1 MADENKIIL
10 DANITPLKKQLK
22 DANQELQV
30 ARQRYGDFSTEAVN
44 AAKKVALIRDAI
56 ESANEAAG
64 LFDPGKRFEALTAAA
79 STAAGGI
86 AAVQGAMALFGGESE
101 EVEKALLKVQGALAL
116 SQGLSQ
122 LKDIGKVTEQL
133 KISFKGLGTSAKTA
147 TSSTDGLTKSTKGF
161 GKAIIATG
169 VGALVAALGLLIA
182 NFDKV
187 KEVMMKLFPVFE
199 ELGKFIGGLITGFTD
214 FIGLTNEAERNL
226 EALGKSNEKF
236 NDDINNK
243 IKLLSAQGGKEKEIY
258 DLRRK
263 QIDNE
268 LALIQETSKVK
279 GELTDEEQKR
289 QKELLTENAVE
300 AANFYKFTAEQ
311 EKAAA
316 EKSKAAGEK
325 AKAEADK
332 RRALELEAQ
341 GILEDA
347 KLEMLDKRQQEEAA
361 VEKEFEA
368 KRKKL
373 KEAGIEDDGSLEMAR
388 LARLAEID
396 KQYKEEA
403 ELQEADFQKRL
414 NDIRTEIRLA
424 GIKDENEKAKQQIL
438 LDFESKRQDVLANE
452 KLTADQRTALILAL
466 KDQEDQQLKT
476 LQQTIDLANSEKAIA
491 ELDKEMRDADASF
504 QIQKNLIDQKQ
515 ILLDQQYAD
524 DLISQADYNAATE
537 ANTDARIELDKK
549 EKEAKMQNAAQI
561 AGLLGN
567 LSNLVGKETA
577 AGKSFAVAQATI
589 DTYLAAN
596 KAYQSMVGIPV
607 AGPTLAAV
615 AAGVAVAGGLANVKK
630 IISTKVPGGGGG
642 GVSAPSVSAAPPA
655 TTAQLPT
662 IGNSPITALGAAMT
676 PTQPLRAYVV
686 ESEVT
691 GSQKRV
697 ADIERRAG
705 F

>member
-1 MADENKIIL
+1 MAEENKIIL
-10 DANITPLKKQLK
+10 DADVKPLKKQLRE
-22 DANQELQV
+22 ATQELQV
-30 ARQRYGDFSTEAVN
+30 ARQRYGEFSTEAVN
-44 AAKKVALIRDAI
+44 AAKKVAVIRDEI
-56 ESANEAAG
+56 EAANEAAA
-64 LFDPGKRFEALTAAA
+64 LFDPGKRFEALTTAA

-133 KISFKGLGTSAKTA
+133 KISFKGLGTSAKSA

-226 EALGKSNEKF
+226 EALGKSNEKL

-311 EKAAA
+311 ERAAA

-341 GILEDA
+341 GILEDS
-347 KLEMLDKRQQEEAA
+347 KLELLDQRQQEEAA

-373 KEAGIEDDGSLEMAR
+373 KEAGIEDDGNLEKAR

-403 ELQEADFQKRL
+403 ESQEADFQKRL

-424 GIKDENEKAKQQIL
+424 GIKDENEKARQQIL
-438 LDFESKRQDVLANE
+438 LDFETRRQDILKDE
-452 KLTADQRTALILAL
+452 KLTGEQRIALQLELAQ
-466 KDQEDQQLKT
+466 QEKQQLDALQLTIDQQNAERAL
-476 LQQTIDLANSEKAIA
+476 L
-491 ELDKEMRDADASF
+491 ELDMQMKEADASF
-504 QIQKNLIDQKQ
+504 QIQKDLIDKKEALSLEQFQKGL
-515 ILLDQQYAD
+515 INEQQY
-524 DLISQADYNAATE
+524 NE
-537 ANTDARIELDKK
+537 ALKGYSDARIEIDRK
-549 EKEAKMQNAAQI
+549 ENEAKMQNAAMA
-561 AGLLGN
+561 AGLLN
-567 LSNLVGKETA
+567 TVSSLVGKNTA
-577 AGKSFAVAQATI
+577 AGKATAIAATTI
-589 DTYLAAN
+589 DTYLGAQ
-596 KAYQSMVGIPV
+596 KAYTSQLIP
-607 AGPTLAAV
+607 GDPSSPIRAAI
-615 AAGVAVAGGLANVKK
+615 AAAIAVAGGIKNVREIAK
-630 IISTKVPGGGGG
+630 TKVPGGGAA
-642 GVSAPSVSAAPPA
+642 SAPSINASAPA
-655 TTAQLPT
+655 SVQQVPT

>member
-1 MADENKIIL
+1 MAEENKIIL

-133 KISFKGLGTSAKTA
+133 KISFKGLGTSAKSA

-226 EALGKSNEKF
+226 EALGKSNEKL

-300 AANFYKFTAEQ
+300 AANYYKFTAEQ

-341 GILEDA
+341 GILEDS
-347 KLEMLDKRQQEEAA
+347 KLELLDQRQQEEAA

-388 LARLAEID
+388 LARIAEID

-403 ELQEADFQKRL
+403 ESQEADFQKRL

-424 GIKDENEKAKQQIL
+424 GIKDENEKARQQIL
-438 LDFESKRQDVLANE
+438 LDFETRRQDILKDE
-452 KLTADQRTALILAL
+452 KLTGDQRIALQLELAQ
-466 KDQEDQQLKT
+466 QEKQQLDALQLTIDQQN
-476 LQQTIDLANSEKAIA
+476 AEKALL
-491 ELDKEMRDADASF
+491 ELDMQMKEADASF
-504 QIQKNLIDQKQ
+504 QIQKDLIDKKEALSLEQFQKGL
-515 ILLDQQYAD
+515 INEQQY
-524 DLISQADYNAATE
+524 NE
-537 ANTDARIELDKK
+537 ALKGYSDARIEIDRK
-549 EKEAKMQNAAQI
+549 ENEAKMQNAAMA
-561 AGLLGN
+561 AGLLN
-567 LSNLVGKETA
+567 TVSSLVGKNTA
-577 AGKSFAVAQATI
+577 AGKATAIAATTI
-589 DTYLAAN
+589 DTYLGAQ
-596 KAYQSMVGIPV
+596 KAYVSQLVPGDPSSPIR
-607 AGPTLAAV
+607 AAI
-615 AAGVAVAGGLANVKK
+615 AAAIAVAGGIKNVREIAK
-630 IISTKVPGGGGG
+630 TKVPGGGAA
-642 GVSAPSVSAAPPA
+642 SAPSINASAPA
-655 TTAQLPT
+655 SVQQVPT

>member
-1 MADENKIIL
+1 MAEENKIIL
-10 DANITPLKKQLK
+10 DADVKPLKKQLRE
-22 DANQELQV
+22 ATQELQV
-30 ARQRYGDFSTEAVN
+30 ARQRYGEFSTEAVN
-44 AAKKVALIRDAI
+44 AAKKVAVIRDEI
-56 ESANEAAG
+56 EAANEAAA
-64 LFDPGKRFEALTAAA
+64 LFDPGKRFEALTTAA

-133 KISFKGLGTSAKTA
+133 KISFKGLGTSAKSA

-226 EALGKSNEKF
+226 EALGKSNEKL

-341 GILEDA
+341 GILEES
-347 KLEMLDKRQQEEAA
+347 KLELLDQRQQQEAA

-388 LARLAEID
+388 LARLAQID

-403 ELQEADFQKRL
+403 ESQEADFQKRL

-424 GIKDENEKAKQQIL
+424 GIKDENEKARQQIL
-438 LDFESKRQDVLANE
+438 LDFETRRQDILKDE
-452 KLTADQRTALILAL
+452 KLTGEQRIALQLELAQ
-466 KDQEDQQLKT
+466 QEKQQLDALQLTIDQQN
-476 LQQTIDLANSEKAIA
+476 AEKALL
-491 ELDKEMRDADASF
+491 ELDMQMKEADASF
-504 QIQKNLIDQKQ
+504 QIQKDLIDKKEALSLEQFQKGL
-515 ILLDQQYAD
+515 INEQQY
-524 DLISQADYNAATE
+524 NE
-537 ANTDARIELDKK
+537 ALKGYSDARIEIDRK
-549 EKEAKMQNAAQI
+549 ENEAKMQNAAMA
-561 AGLLGN
+561 AGLLN
-567 LSNLVGKETA
+567 TVSSLVGKNTA
-577 AGKSFAVAQATI
+577 AGKATAIAATTI
-589 DTYLAAN
+589 DTYLGAQ
-596 KAYQSMVGIPV
+596 KAYVSQLVPGDPSSPIR
-607 AGPTLAAV
+607 AAI
-615 AAGVAVAGGLANVKK
+615 AAAIAVAGGIKNVREIAK
-630 IISTKVPGGGGG
+630 TKVPGGGAA
-642 GVSAPSVSAAPPA
+642 SAPSINASAPA
-655 TTAQLPT
+655 SVQQVPT

>member
-1 MADENKIIL
+1 MAEENKIIL
-10 DANITPLKKQLK
+10 DADVKPLKKQLRE
-22 DANQELQV
+22 ATQELQV
-30 ARQRYGDFSTEAVN
+30 ARQRYGEFSTEAVN
-44 AAKKVALIRDAI
+44 AAKKVAVIRDEI
-56 ESANEAAG
+56 EAANEAAA
-64 LFDPGKRFEALTAAA
+64 LFDPGKRFEALTTAA

-133 KISFKGLGTSAKTA
+133 KISFKGLGTSAKSA

-226 EALGKSNEKF
+226 EALGKSNEKL

-300 AANFYKFTAEQ
+300 AANYYKFTAEQ

-341 GILEDA
+341 GILEDS
-347 KLEMLDKRQQEEAA
+347 KLELLDQRQQEEAA

-388 LARLAEID
+388 LARIAEID

-403 ELQEADFQKRL
+403 ESQEADFQKRL

-424 GIKDENEKAKQQIL
+424 GIKDENEKARQQIL
-438 LDFESKRQDVLANE
+438 LDFETRRQDILKDE
-452 KLTADQRTALILAL
+452 KLTGEQRIALQLELAQ
-466 KDQEDQQLKT
+466 QEKQQLDALQLTIDQQN
-476 LQQTIDLANSEKAIA
+476 AEKALL
-491 ELDKEMRDADASF
+491 ELDMQMKEADASF
-504 QIQKNLIDQKQ
+504 QIQKDLIDKKEALSLEQFQKGL
-515 ILLDQQYAD
+515 INEQQY
-524 DLISQADYNAATE
+524 NE
-537 ANTDARIELDKK
+537 ALKGYSDARIEIDRK
-549 EKEAKMQNAAQI
+549 ENEAKMQNAAMA
-561 AGLLGN
+561 AGLLN
-567 LSNLVGKETA
+567 TVSSLVGKNTA
-577 AGKSFAVAQATI
+577 AGKATAIAATTI
-589 DTYLAAN
+589 DTYLGAQ
-596 KAYQSMVGIPV
+596 KAYVSQLVPGDPSSPIR
-607 AGPTLAAV
+607 AAI
-615 AAGVAVAGGLANVKK
+615 AAAIAVAGGIKNVREIAK
-630 IISTKVPGGGGG
+630 TKVPGGGAA
-642 GVSAPSVSAAPPA
+642 SAPSINASAPA
-655 TTAQLPT
+655 SVQQVPT

>member
-1 MADENKIIL
+1 MAEENKIIL
-10 DANITPLKKQLK
+10 DADVKPLKKQLRE
-22 DANQELQV
+22 ATQELQL
-30 ARQRYGDFSTEAVN
+30 ARQKYGEFSTEAVN
-44 AAKKVALIRDAI
+44 AAKKVATIRDSI
-56 ESANEAAG
+56 QDANEASQ
-64 LFDPGKRFEALTAAA
+64 LFDPGKRFQALTTAA

-101 EVEKALLKVQGALAL
+101 EVEKALLKVQGAMAL

-122 LKDIGKVTEQL
+122 LKDIGKVGEQL
-133 KISFKGLGTSAKTA
+133 KITFKGLGTSAKGA

-199 ELGKFIGGLITGFTD
+199 QLGKFIGGLITGFTD

-226 EALGKSNEKF
+226 EALGKSNEKL

-268 LALIQETSKVK
+268 LALLQETSKVK

-300 AANFYKFTAEQ
+300 AANYYKFTQEQ

-341 GILEDA
+341 GILEDS
-347 KLEMLDKRQQEEAA
+347 KLELLDKRQQEEAA
-361 VEKEFEA
+361 VEKEFET

-373 KEAGIEDDGSLEMAR
+373 KEAGIKDDGSLEMAR
-388 LARLAEID
+388 QNRLAEID

-403 ELQEADFQKRL
+403 DAREQDFQKRL

-424 GIKDENEKAKQQIL
+424 GIKDENEKAKEQIL

-452 KLTADQRTALILAL
+452 KLTGEQRIALQLELAQ
-466 KDQEDQQLKT
+466 QEQQQLAALQLTIDQQN
-476 LQQTIDLANSEKAIA
+476 AEKALF
-491 ELDKEMRDADASF
+491 ELDMQMKEADASF
-504 QIQKNLIDQKQ
+504 QIQKDLIDKKEALSLEQFQKGL
-515 ILLDQQYAD
+515 ITEQQY
-524 DLISQADYNAATE
+524 NE
-537 ANTDARIELDKK
+537 AIKGYSDARIEIDRK
-549 EKEAKMQNAAQI
+549 ENEAKMQNAAMA
-561 AGLLGN
+561 AGLLN
-567 LSNLVGKETA
+567 TVSSLVGKNTA
-577 AGKSFAVAQATI
+577 AGKATAIAATTI
-589 DTYLAAN
+589 DTYLGAQ
-596 KAYQSMVGIPV
+596 KAYVSQLVPGDPSSPIR
-607 AGPTLAAV
+607 AAI
-615 AAGVAVAGGLANVKK
+615 AAAIAVAGGIKNVREIAK
-630 IISTKVPGGGGG
+630 TKVPGGGAA
-642 GVSAPSVSAAPPA
+642 SAPSINASAPA
-655 TTAQLPT
+655 SVQQVPT
-662 IGNSPITALGAAMT
+662 IGNSPITALGAAMQ

-686 ESEVT
+686 ESDVT
-691 GSQKRV
+691 GTQKRV

>member
-1 MADENKIIL
+1 MAEENKIIL
-10 DANITPLKKQLK
+10 DADVKPLKKQLRE
-22 DANQELQV
+22 ATQELQV
-30 ARQRYGDFSTEAVN
+30 ARQKYGEFSNEAVN
-44 AAKKVALIRDAI
+44 AAKKVATIRDSI
-56 ESANEAAG
+56 EDANEASQ
-64 LFDPGKRFEALTAAA
+64 LFDPGKRFQALTTAA

-101 EVEKALLKVQGALAL
+101 EVEKALLKVQGAMAL

-122 LKDIGKVTEQL
+122 LKDVGKVGEQL
-133 KISFKGLGTSAKTA
+133 KLTFKGLGTSAKGA

-199 ELGKFIGGLITGFTD
+199 EIGKFIGGLITGFTD

-226 EALGKSNEKF
+226 EALSKSNEKVS
-236 NDDINNK
+236 DDINNR
-243 IKLLSAQGGKEKEIY
+243 IKVLSAQGGKEAEIY
-258 DLRRK
+258 QLRAK

-268 LALIQETSKVK
+268 MALLEESAKVK
-279 GELTDEEQKR
+279 GQLSDEEQKR
-289 QKELLTENAVE
+289 QKELMADRTAE
-300 AANFYKFTAEQ
+300 AYNFMKFQSEQ

-341 GILEDA
+341 GILEDS
-347 KLEMLDKRQQEEAA
+347 KLELLNQRQQEEGA
-361 VEKEFEA
+361 VEKEFAA

-373 KEAGIEDDGSLEMAR
+373 KEANIKDDGSLEKAR
-388 LARLAEID
+388 LARLAEIN
-396 KQYKEEA
+396 KQYEE
-403 ELQEADFQKRL
+403 DFQKRL

-424 GIKDENEKAKQQIL
+424 SIKNENEKAKQQIL
-438 LDFESKRQDVLANE
+438 LDFEARRKELLDNE
-452 KLTADQRTALILAL
+452 KLTSDQKTALKLELAQ
-466 KDQEDQQLKT
+466 QEKQQLDA
-476 LQQTIDLANSEKAIA
+476 LQQSIDLANSEKAIA
-491 ELDKEMRDADASF
+491 KLDKEMKDADTTLK
-504 QIQKNLIDQKQ
+504 IQKD
-515 ILLDQQYAD
+515 LLDKKQALLDEQYKN
-524 DLISQADYNAATE
+524 DLISQEKYNMATE
-537 ANTDARIELDKK
+537 ENTDARKELDKK
-549 EKEAKMQNAAQI
+549 EMEAKLANASQI
-561 AGLLGN
+561 AGLLN
-567 LSNLVGKETA
+567 TVSNIAGKNTA
-577 AGKSFAVAQATI
+577 AGKATAIAATTI
-589 DTYLAAN
+589 DTYVGAQ
-596 KAYQSMVGIPV
+596 KAYVSQMQLTPDSPIRAAIAAAIALATGIK
-607 AGPTLAAV
+607 
-615 AAGVAVAGGLANVKK
+615 NVRE
-630 IISTKVPGGGGG
+630 ISKVKVPGGGAA
-642 GVSAPSVSAAPPA
+642 SAPSINASAPA
-655 TTAQLPT
+655 SVQQVPT
-662 IGNSPITALGAAMT
+662 IGESPITALGAAMT

>member
-1 MADENKIIL
+1 MAEQNKIIL
-10 DANITPLKKQLK
+10 DADVKPLKKQLRE
-22 DANQELQV
+22 ATQELQV
-30 ARQRYGDFSTEAVN
+30 ARQKYGEFSSEAVQ
-44 AAKKVALIRDAI
+44 AAQKVALIRDEI
-56 ESANEAAG
+56 EAANEAAQ
-64 LFDPGKRFEALTAAA
+64 LFDPGKRFQALTTAA

-133 KISFKGLGTSAKTA
+133 KISFRGLGASAKSATTA
-147 TSSTDGLTKSTKGF
+147 TDGLTKTTKGF

-199 ELGKFIGGLITGFTD
+199 ELGKFISGLITGFTD

-226 EALGKSNEKF
+226 EALGKSNEKL

-243 IKLLSAQGGKEKEIY
+243 INLLSAQGGKEKEIY
-258 DLRRK
+258 DLRRQ
-263 QIDNE
+263 QINNE
-268 LALIQETSKVK
+268 LALLQQTAKVK

-300 AANFYKFTAEQ
+300 AANFYKFQGEQ

-316 EKSKAAGEK
+316 EKSKAAAEK

-361 VEKEFEA
+361 VEKDFEA

-373 KEAGIEDDGSLEMAR
+373 KEAGIKDDGSLEMAR
-388 LARLAEID
+388 QNRLAEID

-403 ELQEADFQKRL
+403 NAREQDFQKRL

-424 GIKDENEKAKQQIL
+424 GIKDENEKARQQIL
-438 LDFESKRQDVLANE
+438 LDFETRRQDVLANE
-452 KLTADQRTALILAL
+452 KLTGEQRIALQLELAQ
-466 KDQEDQQLKT
+466 QEQQQLAALQLTIDQQN
-476 LQQTIDLANSEKAIA
+476 AEKAL
-491 ELDKEMRDADASF
+491 LDLDMQMKEADASF
-504 QIQKNLIDQKQ
+504 QIQKDLIDRKEALSLEQFQKGL
-515 ILLDQQYAD
+515 ITEQQY
-524 DLISQADYNAATE
+524 NE
-537 ANTDARIELDKK
+537 ALKGYSDARIEIDRK
-549 EKEAKMQNAAQI
+549 ENEAKMQNAAMA
-561 AGLLGN
+561 AGLLN
-567 LSNLVGKETA
+567 TVSSLVGKNTA
-577 AGKSFAVAQATI
+577 AGKATAIAATTI
-589 DTYLAAN
+589 DTYLGAQ
-596 KAYQSMVGIPV
+596 KAYVSQLVPGDPSSPIR
-607 AGPTLAAV
+607 AAI
-615 AAGVAVAGGLANVKK
+615 AAAIAVAGGIKNVREIAK
-630 IISTKVPGGGGG
+630 TKVPGGGAA
-642 GVSAPSVSAAPPA
+642 SAPSINASAPA
-655 TTAQLPT
+655 AVQQVPT
-662 IGNSPITALGAAMT
+662 IGNSPITALGAAMQ

-686 ESEVT
+686 ESDVT
-691 GSQKRV
+691 GTQKRV